1 MLTFYCWHCYGKN
14 RRASGRC
21 EHCGAEIAAPPG
33 TSFEEQLLWALA
45 HPLAERRI
53 AAAHALGT
61 RGVEAAS
68 GRLQELVSAP
78 DPYLAAAALE
88 ALVRID
94 GTERHRALLEELQ
107 VSAPPAVRAVARS
120 LEF

>member
-1 MLTFYCWHCYGKN
+1 MLTYYCWHCYGKN

-21 EHCGAEIAAPPG
+21 ERCGEEIAAPPA
-33 TSFEEQLLWALA
+33 TSFEARLLWALD
-45 HPLAERRI
+45 HPLPERRM
-53 AAAHALGT
+53 AAVHALGT
-61 RGVEAAS
+61 RRAEAAS
-68 GRLQELVSAP
+68 GPLRELVSDP

-94 GTERHRALLEELQ
+94 GADRHRALLEELR

-120 LEF
+120 L